1 VTRVPSD
8 PLTLDTLT
16 WHNVN
21 FVFVEFSQTMPA
33 IWNTLILAGAS
44 ATLGAALAFATAWL
58 VARGTHPARRAVEF
72 LATAPAAIPGIV
84 LGVGMFL
91 AYAKPPLMLY
101 GTLWILL
108 LAYLTIE
115 LPPAFQQMRS
125 AFHAI
130 HPELEEASR
139 ILGATG
145 LTTLW
150 RITAPLV
157 RTALVSAWCFI
168 FIGVVRELSAAIMLF
183 TARTKVLSVVI
194 YDLNE
199 SGDLGAIAVLGIT
212 MLVGTFVIVA
222 FATRIA
228 GSSVRSVRQGG

>member
-1 VTRVPSD
+1 
-8 PLTLDTLT
+8 
-16 WHNVN
+16 
-21 FVFVEFSQTMPA
+21 M
-33 IWNTLILAGAS
+33 I
-44 ATLGAALAFATAWL
+44 
-58 VARGTHPARRAVEF
+58 EF
-72 LATAPAAIPGIV
+72 LVTAPVAVPGIV
-84 LGVGMFL
+84 LGVGLFL

-125 AFHAI
+125 AFRAV

-139 ILGATG
+139 ILGGTRF
-145 LTTLW
+145 TTLW
-150 RITAPLV
+150 RISEPLV
-157 RTALVSAWCFI
+157 RPALVSAWCFI

-212 MLVGTFVIVA
+212 MLIGTFAIVA
-222 FATRIA
+222 FANRLA
-228 GSSVRSVRQGG
+228 GTVINPGQRTV